1 MNIVGEGFNKKI
13 VEQIKQRQKTYGSIN
28 RDNEQLS
35 YLNARTGW
43 CKLLSGVS
51 VDLSTV
57 GEQKPTIRD
66 LQLPTGTDLAK
77 NFILF
82 QGTSLDKGFRSGISP
97 INSVFNYNAYGLGGN
112 EFGLRPMPG
121 IISAEIQTE
130 TRGSIK
136 KATIRIQANNR
147 TQFDIIDLLY
157 MRLGYS
163 VLLEWGNSSYFNN
176 DGSFVKEN
184 NNSLESIWFEGKYTT
199 TNLTDNSTVSV
210 PLDYSTIL
218 PLIQSRRLQS
228 NGNYDAIFAK
238 VFNFS
243 WSFTKD
249 GKYDIAI
256 NLISLGDVIE
266 SLKANNLLGS
276 PSSLTP
282 SEQQSKQAREEQE
295 KAYAAELE
303 KKRTGYNPDLNSSA
317 GF

>member
-13 VEQIKQRQKTYGSIN
+13 AEQVKQRQKIYGSIN
-28 RDNEQLS
+28 RSNEQLS
-35 YLNARTGW
+35 YLNSRTGW

-82 QGTSLDKGFRSGISP
+82 QGTSLDTGFRSGISP
-97 INSVFNYNAYGLGGN
+97 INSVYNYNAYGLGGT

-121 IISAEIQTE
+121 IISAEIKTE

-136 KATIRIQANNR
+136 KATVKLQANNR

-163 VLLEWGNSSYFNN
+163 MLLEWGNSSYFDN
-176 DGSFVKEN
+176 DGKYIEEN
-184 NNSLESIWFEGKYTT
+184 PYSMQNEWFSGYFDDDNNPETA
-199 TNLTDNSTVSV
+199 TVA
-210 PLDYSTIL
+210 LDYSNIL
-218 PLIQSRRLQS
+218 DVIRKRRLDS
-228 NGNYDAIFAK
+228 CGNYDAIFAK

-243 WSFTKD
+243 WTFTED
-249 GKYDIAI
+249 GKYNITI

-266 SLKANNLLGS
+266 SLKANNLLGN

-282 SEQQSKQAREEQE
+282 SEQQAKLEADAAALKEEQRQ
-295 KAYAAELE
+295 KAIEE
-303 KKRTGYNPDLNSSA
+303 DEIEIGYISL
-317 GF
+317 

>member
-13 VEQIKQRQKTYGSIN
+13 AEQIKQRQKIYGSIN

-35 YLNARTGW
+35 YLNSRTGW

-82 QGTSLDKGFRSGISP
+82 QGTSLDNGFRSGISP
-97 INSVFNYNAYGLGGN
+97 INSVYNYNAYGLGGT

-121 IISAEIQTE
+121 IISAEIKTE

-136 KATIRIQANNR
+136 KSTVRLQANNR

-163 VLLEWGNSSYFNN
+163 MLLEWGNSSYFDNK
-176 DGSFVKEN
+176 GSYVKEN
-184 NNSLESIWFEGKYTT
+184 TYSLEDIWFEGKYTAT
-199 TNLTDNSTVSV
+199 STVDNSKISV
-210 PLDYSTIL
+210 PLTYSTIL
-218 PLIQSRRLQS
+218 PLIQNRRLES
-228 NGNYDAIFAK
+228 DGNYDAIFAK

-243 WSFTKD
+243 WTFTED
-249 GKYDIAI
+249 GKYDITI
-256 NLISLGDVIE
+256 NLISLGDVVE
-266 SLKANNLLGS
+266 SLKANNLLGN

-282 SEQQSKQAREEQE
+282 SEQQAKQQAEE
-295 KAYAAELE
+295 KAAVEKQQKIQELTKGE
-303 KKRTGYNPDLNSSA
+303 FID
-317 GF
+317 